1 MEGGSGGAPS
11 AQHAVWI
18 LPMQRSKTGSK
29 TWQNAQHKGQL
40 DKKESYVCDTGEKES
55 CRNDTGGKESYG
67 SDMAVLL
74 LGGTNRLLVTF
85 SHPPLSGVHPE
96 QEILIDNPSPV
107 PKSMN
112 TFHQVLQLMP
122 LSLTQT
128 FFTDAG
134 NGREEGTELYSGI
147 HTLWRQY

>member
-1 MEGGSGGAPS
+1 MSVTQEGRS
-11 AQHAVWI
+11 HAG
-18 LPMQRSKTGSK
+18 MTQEGRK
-29 TWQNAQHKGQL
+29 
-40 DKKESYVCDTGEKES
+40 
-55 CRNDTGGKESYG
+55 SYG

-96 QEILIDNPSPV
+96 QEILTDNPSPV

-134 NGREEGTELYSGI
+134 NGMEEGTELCSRI